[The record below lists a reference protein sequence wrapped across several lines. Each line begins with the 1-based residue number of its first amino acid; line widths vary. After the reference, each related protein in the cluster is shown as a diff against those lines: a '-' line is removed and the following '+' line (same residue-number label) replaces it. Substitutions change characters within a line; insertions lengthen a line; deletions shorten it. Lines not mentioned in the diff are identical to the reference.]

1 MQEKLLNYEH
11 EIWFFEGQEPLYITT
26 EKNTLQEVIKTL
38 DELDIPSEEIESIK
52 TTKEYYYARKMEY

>member
-1 MQEKLLNYEH
+1 MQEKLLNYEQ

-38 DELDIPSEEIESIK
+38 DELDIPSEDIESIK
-52 TTKEYYYARKMEY
+52 TTKEYYYARN

>member
-1 MQEKLLNYEH
+1 MENLLKFEH

-38 DELDIPSEEIESIK
+38 DEFDIPSEDIESIK
-52 TTKEYYYARKMEY
+52 TTKIS